1 MQDAT
6 PLRLGILGA
15 ARIAINAIIPAA
27 GRTRMVEVAA
37 VATRDGGRED
47 EVRRAAP
54 DAKFIQGYEA
64 LLESDDVDAVYIPL
78 PNSLHAE
85 WTLRSLAAGKH
96 VLCEKPF
103 ALTHREAKE
112 AVSSARA
119 SGLALMEGF
128 MYRFNPQTARLA
140 EISSGGEIGTVR
152 QAVAEFGHRIDDP
165 THVVG
170 IGSLGGGALADV
182 GCYCASGLRL
192 VFGSEPVG
200 ASARARFD
208 EDGADRESSGLL
220 EFEQGLGVLSCGLSS
235 ASRESLTVTGTEGR
249 ATLRAPFRSDNS
261 GGEILLTRGGETT
274 TETFEPGD
282 PYRLELEEFAAAVRE
297 GRDPAIGPDE
307 ILGNARAVEALLTS
321 ARSGGSSQEISQAP

>member
-1 MQDAT
+1 MQDAP

-15 ARIAINAIIPAA
+15 ARIAINAILPAA
-27 GRTRMVEVAA
+27 RRTRMVEVTA

-47 EVRRAAP
+47 EVRRVAP
-54 DAKFIQGYEA
+54 EAEFFRGYEA

-85 WTLRSLAAGKH
+85 WTVKSLAAGKH

-103 ALTHREAKE
+103 ALTHREAEE
-112 AVSSARA
+112 AVSAARA

-140 EISSGGEIGTVR
+140 EISSGGEIGVVR

-170 IGSLGGGALADV
+170 IGSLGGGALADL
-182 GCYCASGLRL
+182 GCYCAGGLRL

-220 EFEQGLGVLSCGLSS
+220 EFDSGLGTLSCGLES
-235 ASRESLTVTGTEGR
+235 ARRESLTVTGTEGR
-249 ATLRAPFRSDNS
+249 ATLRSPFRSDKS
-261 GGEILLTRGGETT
+261 GGEILLTRNGETT

-282 PYRLELEEFAAAVRE
+282 PYRLELEEFAAAVSE
-297 GRDPAIGPDE
+297 GREPATGPEE
-307 ILGNARAVEALLTS
+307 ILGNARALEALLAS
-321 ARSGGSSQEISQAP
+321 ARSGGSSQRISHSP